1 MHRHDKCLFLKIG
14 NHSTVEAVPIFFQE
28 RSLETDVA
36 LMYSRK
42 VAQPVRRIK
51 DKRLHRVFGILDTTR
66 WLCFGMVKWLLP
78 TPVKPG

>member
-14 NHSTVEAVPIFFQE
+14 NHSIVEAVPISFQE
-28 RSLETDVA
+28 RSLETGVA

-51 DKRLHRVFGILDTTR
+51 DKRLQRVFGILDTTR
-66 WLCFGMVKWLLP
+66 WRCFGMVKWLLP
-78 TPVKPG
+78 TPVKQG